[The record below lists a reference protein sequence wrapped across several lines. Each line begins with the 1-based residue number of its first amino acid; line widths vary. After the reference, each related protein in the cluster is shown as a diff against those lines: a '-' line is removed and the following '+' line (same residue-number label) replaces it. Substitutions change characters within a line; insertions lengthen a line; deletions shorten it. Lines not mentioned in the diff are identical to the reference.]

1 MTNRRKYFRS
11 WPERIVVLDVAMIC
25 REIKVMKSGPS
36 VCLLFKNSPLL
47 STNNAP
53 TAVVVAKEIK
63 CGSS

>member
-1 MTNRRKYFRS
+1 MRKYFRS

-25 REIKVMKSGPS
+25 REIKVMKIGPS
-36 VCLLFKNSPLL
+36 VCLLFENSPLL

-53 TAVVVAKEIK
+53 TAVVVAKETN